1 MAITHLL
8 LDIEGTTCPV
18 SFVSQVLFPYA
29 SAQIETYLER
39 HRDDPEIKSLLEEV
53 DQAWGQDTAPEAQS
67 LRIGL
72 KEEIAQNKAGAVAA
86 YLRQLIERDVKLTAL
101 KDLQGRIWKHGY
113 ASGEITARLFDDVPA
128 ALQRWHEAGYILGVY
143 SSGSVPAQQL
153 LYGHCQAGDIT
164 GLFSHWFDTRT
175 GGKKEPKSYA
185 LIATQMSTDPEQVL
199 FISDATAELEAASQS
214 GMAVLFSDREGNPER
229 ESGRFERISDYGQ
242 LDPGNV
248 SQ

>member
-29 SAQIETYLER
+29 SAQMGSYLES

-53 DQAWGQDTAPEAQS
+53 DQAWGQDTAPEAQT
-67 LRIGL
+67 LRVGL
-72 KEEIAQNKAGAVAA
+72 GEEIANNRVGAVAA

-101 KDLQGRIWKHGY
+101 KDLQGRIWRHGY

-128 ALQRWHEAGYILGVY
+128 ALQRWHEAGYSLGVY

-185 LIATQMSTDPEQVL
+185 LIAMQMSTAPEQIL
-199 FISDATAELEAASQS
+199 FISDAIAELEAASQS